1 MSIFKGIKIMNKRKL
16 VIEYLQKNIGKK
28 FTATELALNLMKEN
42 EELTE
47 KLNNQT
53 KNSNKKSESQFA
65 AEISAMFSIDQSS
78 YLFDYID
85 REKIDK
91 RWYYFGKESVKEDI
105 KKEIKMEVKEKQVE
119 KKIEEKIKEEDLY
132 DKLISYLEKKNIKSI
147 RIDEKKSKNNRGKNG
162 NKWLHPDIV
171 GFECISNIFDRTVQH
186 VMSSS
191 GDNILKCFS
200 YEVKLK
206 INSSNL
212 REYYFQ
218 AVSNSSWSN
227 EAYLVCTDYDEGIM
241 EEFNMLSQRHGIG
254 LIWLNLENINKSKI
268 IINAKTND
276 SLDWNMINRLAKE
289 NTDFMR
295 FVEMMGNYYDTKG
308 RIVI

>member
-1 MSIFKGIKIMNKRKL
+1 MNKRKL

-28 FTATELALNLMKEN
+28 FTDIELALNLMEKN
-42 EELTE
+42 EELKN
-47 KLNNQT
+47 KLKEQT
-53 KNSNKKSESQFA
+53 KNGKKKPEAQFA
-65 AEISAMFSIDQSS
+65 AEISAMFSIDESS
-78 YLFDYID
+78 YLFDYIA
-85 REKIDK
+85 RKKVDK
-91 RWYYFGKESVKEDI
+91 RWYYFGKENT
-105 KKEIKMEVKEKQVE
+105 KKELKEEIKIEVKEKQIE
-119 KKIEEKIKEEDLY
+119 KKIEQKIKEEDLY
-132 DKLISYLEKKNIKSI
+132 EKLITYLKNKNIKSI
-147 RIDEKKSKNNRGKNG
+147 RIDEKKSSNNRGKNG

-206 INSSNL
+206 INATNL

-218 AVSNSSWSN
+218 AVSNSSWAN
-227 EAYLVCTDYDEGIM
+227 EAYLVCTDYEENIM

-268 IINAKTND
+268 IINSKTNEN
-276 SLDWNMINRLAKE
+276 LDWSMINRLAKE
-289 NTDFMR
+289 NPDFMR

>member
-1 MSIFKGIKIMNKRKL
+1 MNKRKL

-28 FTATELALNLMKEN
+28 FTAVELSLNLMEEN
-42 EELTE
+42 EELKN
-47 KLNNQT
+47 KLKEQT
-53 KNSNKKSESQFA
+53 KNKEKLKPENQMA
-65 AEISAMFSIDQSS
+65 AEIGSWFSSVNPDN
-78 YLFDYID
+78 YMFDYIA
-85 REKIDK
+85 REKVDK
-91 RWYYFGKESVKEDI
+91 KWYYFGKENA
-105 KKEIKMEVKEKQVE
+105 KKELKEEIKIEVKEKQIE
-119 KKIEEKIKEEDLY
+119 KKIEQKIKEEDLY
-132 DKLISYLEKKNIKSI
+132 EKLITYLKNKNIKSI
-147 RIDEKKSKNNRGKNG
+147 RIDEKKSSNNRGKNG

-206 INSSNL
+206 INATNL

-218 AVSNSSWSN
+218 AVSNSSWAN
-227 EAYLVCTDYDEGIM
+227 EAYLVCTDYEENIM

-268 IINAKTND
+268 IINSKTNEN
-276 SLDWNMINRLAKE
+276 LDWSMINRLAKE
-289 NTDFMR
+289 NPDFMR